1 VQSKDNVLK
10 TQRKKPAQPAQEVR
24 MAQAFEA
31 CMIILFGVAWPTSI
45 IKSYKARTAK
55 GKSIY
60 FLLAVEI
67 GYLCGIISKIAAGN
81 INYVI
86 AFYLLNSSMVM
97 IDILIYFRN
106 RKLDLAKER
115 S

>member
-1 VQSKDNVLK
+1 M
-10 TQRKKPAQPAQEVR
+10 PARTAQEAR
-24 MAQAFEA
+24 MSQVFEA
-31 CMIILFGVAWPTSI
+31 CMIILFGVAWPASI
-45 IKSYKARTAK
+45 VKSYKAKTAK

-86 AFYLLNSSMVM
+86 AFYILNGTMVM
-97 IDILIYFRN
+97 IDILLYIRN
-106 RKLDLAKER
+106 RKLDLSANGHDNP
-115 S
+115 SPHAAA